1 MLHSDCPG
9 SEREKDQEPSP
20 FLDGVFL
27 VARTTSTPRDLH
39 EEFEKGPNLYCELW
53 RWPLTELW
61 DPIRYALNARPFLTC
76 H

>member
-1 MLHSDCPG
+1 M
-9 SEREKDQEPSP
+9 
-20 FLDGVFL
+20 

>member
-1 MLHSDCPG
+1 MAFYAADVMRKASIILNDAG
-9 SEREKDQEPSP
+9 A
-20 FLDGVFL
+20 V
-27 VARTTSTPRDLH
+27 
-39 EEFEKGPNLYCELW
+39 